1 MPVGLPYL
9 VLAAQVPSKSHDVYC
24 TKCKYVPTEEDD
36 GPEEIEGSPRKVL
49 KCAVLKW
56 TRALWCSSVLCGA
69 LQCSS
74 VLCGALRGSA
84 VFRGVLRCSYTVN
97 AFHEVFHLHALSV
110 LRKMVMTVLLHWK
123 FSTTQPHRITSSQ
136 NPGLLVHGV
145 HRTHVCAPWMIINSG
160 AFFTAM
166 ATRNSLA
173 PL

>member
-1 MPVGLPYL
+1 MRSFEVDL
-9 VLAAQVPSKSHDVYC
+9 
-24 TKCKYVPTEEDD
+24 DD
-36 GPEEIEGSPRKVL
+36 EGRAHGYSSSNHAIESFATLEGISVHAYRLSAVH
-49 KCAVLKW
+49 CAVPCSVL
-56 TRALWCSSVLCGA
+56 RALWCSSVLCGA

-123 FSTTQPHRITSSQ
+123 FSTT
-136 NPGLLVHGV
+136 GLLVHGV

-166 ATRNSLA
+166 ATYISLA
-173 PL
+173 L